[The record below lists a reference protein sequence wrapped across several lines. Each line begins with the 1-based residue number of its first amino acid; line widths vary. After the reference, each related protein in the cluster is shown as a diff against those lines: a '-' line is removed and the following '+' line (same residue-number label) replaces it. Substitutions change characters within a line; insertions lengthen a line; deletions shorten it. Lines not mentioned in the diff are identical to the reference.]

1 MNSIQYNFKSI
12 PIIPKVSDLIDSI
25 LSKTQ
30 SKTPTVT
37 HPGYKITRIR
47 KFYMRKVRFTE
58 DSITEK
64 LESITKNFPKLDEIH
79 PFYADM
85 INILYD
91 KDHYKLALGTVNTA
105 KNICQKIASDYV
117 KLLKYGDSLYRCKQ
131 LKVAA
136 LGRMMTTLKKLG
148 ASFNYLEEVRK
159 HLSRFPSIDPTERT
173 LILAGFPNVGKSSFM
188 NKITYADSEVQA
200 YHFTTQ
206 SLFVGHTYYKNIR
219 WQVID
224 TPGILDRA
232 LEQRNIIEMQT
243 ITALAHLDACILY
256 FVDVSE
262 NCGYSIA
269 QQVSL
274 FDSIR
279 PLFKNKPLV
288 IIANKTDLRKYTDLP
303 EKDRKLIEEVAKEHQ
318 TYLIQMSN
326 TTGNGVFDVKSKACD
341 ILLKYREVKN
351 SGAKTKDIT
360 GLDKI
365 YIAKPTQIRDNRK
378 RTPNIPQS
386 FLEEKK
392 IKLNEEKNEK
402 FDEEKFLR
410 EDNINN
416 LEKKIKNNKFKEV
429 IEANGGTG
437 IYYFPL
443 REEFKLE
450 NPDWKYDIWPEFMD
464 GKNVFDFV
472 DKDIL
477 KKVEALEKEEE
488 EIAQRGDLGLDED
501 EDNNNMDDGEESS
514 ELSEDLIEAHEKLMK
529 NVKTIKERHKL
540 VKRSKLPSRLVGD
553 SATDKFMSEVRPDLK
568 EKAEKIKLISH
579 KLRRD
584 QKEKMRSNLKKDA
597 GIDEEDD
604 KISDSDEMDIE
615 EENQKTVKKKKIS
628 DKKSEKVI
636 HEKNKIVQRLQK
648 KIQKKFDKNL
658 QINETDRR
666 IDSKKQKFFNT
677 GKRGLGKTDWR

>member
-64 LESITKNFPKLDEIH
+64 LESITKNFPKLDDIH

-488 EIAQRGDLGLDED
+488 EITQRGDLGLDED

-540 VKRSKLPSRLVGD
+540 VKRAKLPSRLVGD

-597 GIDEEDD
+597 GIDEEDN
-604 KISDSDEMDIE
+604 KISDYDEMDIE

>member
-64 LESITKNFPKLDEIH
+64 LDSITKNFPKLDDIH

-288 IIANKTDLRKYTDLP
+288 IIANKTDLRKYNELP

-386 FLEEKK
+386 FLEEKQN
-392 IKLNEEKNEK
+392 KLNEEKNEK

-416 LEKKIKNNKFKEV
+416 LEKKIKNNKFKEI

-488 EIAQRGDLGLDED
+488 EIAQRGDMGLDDD
-501 EDNNNMDDGEESS
+501 ENNMDDGEESS

-540 VKRSKLPSRLVGD
+540 VKRSKLPSRLVGE
-553 SATDKFMSEVRPDLK
+553 SATDKFMNEVRPDLK
-568 EKAEKIKLISH
+568 EKAETIKLISH
-579 KLRRD
+579 KMRRD

-628 DKKSEKVI
+628 EKESAKVV

-666 IDSKKQKFFNT
+666 IDSKKPKFFNT

>member
-1 MNSIQYNFKSI
+1 M
-12 PIIPKVSDLIDSI
+12 
-25 LSKTQ
+25 
-30 SKTPTVT
+30 
-37 HPGYKITRIR
+37 
-47 KFYMRKVRFTE
+47 
-58 DSITEK
+58 
-64 LESITKNFPKLDEIH
+64 
-79 PFYADM
+79 
-85 INILYD
+85 
-91 KDHYKLALGTVNTA
+91 
-105 KNICQKIASDYV
+105 
-117 KLLKYGDSLYRCKQ
+117 
-131 LKVAA
+131 
-136 LGRMMTTLKKLG
+136 
-148 ASFNYLEEVRK
+148 
-159 HLSRFPSIDPTERT
+159 
-173 LILAGFPNVGKSSFM
+173 
-188 NKITYADSEVQA
+188 
-200 YHFTTQ
+200 
-206 SLFVGHTYYKNIR
+206 
-219 WQVID
+219 
-224 TPGILDRA
+224 
-232 LEQRNIIEMQT
+232 
-243 ITALAHLDACILY
+243 
-256 FVDVSE
+256 
-262 NCGYSIA
+262 
-269 QQVSL
+269 
-274 FDSIR
+274 
-279 PLFKNKPLV
+279 V

>member
-1 MNSIQYNFKSI
+1 MNSIQYNFKNI
-12 PIIPKVSDLIDSI
+12 PIIPKVSDLIDTI
-25 LSKTQ
+25 LSRTQ

-58 DSITEK
+58 DTITEK
-64 LESITKNFPKLDEIH
+64 LESITKNFPKLDDIH

-136 LGRMMTTLKKLG
+136 LGRMMTALKKLG

-256 FVDVSE
+256 FIDVSE
-262 NCGYSIA
+262 GCGYSIA

-288 IIANKTDLRKYTDLP
+288 IIANKTDLRKYTELP
-303 EKDRKLIEEVAKEHQ
+303 EKERKLIEEVAKEHQ

-351 SGAKTKDIT
+351 SGNKTKDIT

-365 YIAKPTQIRDNRK
+365 YIAQPTQIRDNRK

-392 IKLNEEKNEK
+392 IKLNEEQNEK

-410 EDNINN
+410 EDNVGG

-450 NPDWKYDIWPEFMD
+450 NPEWKYDIWPEFMD

-488 EIAQRGDLGLDED
+488 EILKNGDKGLDL
-501 EDNNNMDDGEESS
+501 EDNDNMDDGEESS
-514 ELSEDLIEAHEKLMK
+514 ELSDDLIEAHEKLVQ
-529 NVKTIKERHKL
+529 NLKTIKERHKL
-540 VKRSKLPSRLVGD
+540 VKKSKLPSKLVGD
-553 SATDKFMSEVRPDLK
+553 SATDKFMAQVRPDLK
-568 EKAEKIKLISH
+568 EKADKIKLLSQ
-579 KLRRD
+579 KMRRD
-584 QKEKMRSNLKKDA
+584 QKDKVRTNLKKDA
-597 GIDEEDD
+597 GIEEDD
-604 KISDSDEMDIE
+604 KIISDSDEMDIE
-615 EENQKTVKKKKIS
+615 EENQKTVKKKKL
-628 DKKSEKVI
+628 SEKESAKVT

-666 IDSKKQKFFNT
+666 IDSKKPKFFNT
-677 GKRGLGKTDWR
+677 GKRGIGKTDWR

>member
-64 LESITKNFPKLDEIH
+64 LESITKNFPKLDDIH

-410 EDNINN
+410 EDYINN

>member
-58 DSITEK
+58 DTITEK
-64 LESITKNFPKLDEIH
+64 LEAITKNFPKLDDIH

-105 KNICQKIASDYV
+105 KNICQKIATDYV

-256 FVDVSE
+256 FIDVSE

-303 EKDRKLIEEVAKEHQ
+303 EKERKLIEEVAKEHQ

-351 SGAKTKDIT
+351 NGTKTKDIT

-386 FLEEKK
+386 FIEEKK
-392 IKLNEEKNEK
+392 IKLNEKKDEKV
-402 FDEEKFLR
+402 DEEKFLR
-410 EDNINN
+410 EDNIND
-416 LEKKIKNNKFKEV
+416 LEKKVDNKFKEV

-477 KKVEALEKEEE
+477 KKVQELEKEEE
-488 EIAQRGDLGLDED
+488 EILNREDKGLGLDND
-501 EDNNNMDDGEESS
+501 ENMDDGEESS
-514 ELSEDLIEAHEKLMK
+514 ELSEDLIEAHDKLMQDL
-529 NVKTIKERHKL
+529 KTIKERHKL
-540 VKRSKLPSRLVGD
+540 VKRSKLPSRLVGE
-553 SATDKFMSEVRPDLK
+553 SATDKFMAEVRPDLK
-568 EKAEKIKLISH
+568 AKAEKIKLLSH
-579 KLRRD
+579 KMRRD
-584 QKEKMRSNLKKDA
+584 QKDKVRNNLKKDA
-597 GIDEEDD
+597 GIGDMDE
-604 KISDSDEMDIE
+604 ISDEMDIE
-615 EENQKTVKKKKIS
+615 EEDQKVVKKKKIS
-628 DKKSEKVI
+628 EKESAKVT

-677 GKRGLGKTDWR
+677 GKRGIGKTDWR

>member
-12 PIIPKVSDLIDSI
+12 PIIPKVNELIDTI
-25 LSKTQ
+25 LSRTQ

-47 KFYMRKVRFTE
+47 KFYMRKVRFTQ
-58 DSITEK
+58 DTITEK
-64 LESITKNFPKLDEIH
+64 LEAIIKNFPKLDDIH

-105 KNICQKIASDYV
+105 KNICEKIGSDYV

-136 LGRMMTTLKKLG
+136 LGRMMTTLKKLNS
-148 ASFNYLEEVRK
+148 SFNYLEEVRK

-206 SLFVGHTYYKNIR
+206 SLFVGHTYYKNIK

-224 TPGILDRA
+224 TPGILDRN

-262 NCGYSIA
+262 NCGYSIK
-269 QQVSL
+269 QQISL

-288 IIANKTDLRKYTDLP
+288 IIANKTDLKPYNDLDP
-303 EKDRKLIEEVAKEHQ
+303 SDKKLIENVAKEHQ
-318 TYLIQMSN
+318 TFLIQMSN
-326 TTGNGVFDVKSKACD
+326 ETGNGVFDVKSKACD
-341 ILLKYREVKN
+341 ILLKYREVTN
-351 SGAKTKDIT
+351 HGAATKDIT
-360 GLDKI
+360 SLDKI

-378 RTPNIPQS
+378 RLPNIPES
-386 FLEEKK
+386 FIEEKK
-392 IKLNEEKNEK
+392 NTIPEEIDNET
-402 FDEEKFLR
+402 FLKK
-410 EDNINN
+410 DTINT
-416 LEKKIKNNKFKEV
+416 LEKKIKNNKIKEI
-429 IEANGGTG
+429 IEKNGGEG
-437 IYYFPL
+437 VFFFEQ
-443 REEFKLE
+443 RDEFKLE
-450 NPDWKYDIWPEFMD
+450 NPDWNYDIWPEIMD
-464 GKNVFDFV
+464 GKNVYDFV

-477 KKVEALEKEEE
+477 KKVEALENETE
-488 EIAQRGDLGLDED
+488 
-501 EDNNNMDDGEESS
+501 NNNNGLELDDDEMDDESS
-514 ELSEDLIEAHEKLMK
+514 ELSDDLIEAHEQVMK
-529 NVKTIKERHKL
+529 NQKIISEKHKL
-540 VKRSKLPSRLVGD
+540 VKKSKVPSRLAGNT
-553 SATDKFMSEVRPDLK
+553 ATDKFMEEVRPDLK
-568 EKAEKIKLISH
+568 EKAEKVKLLSH
-579 KLRRD
+579 KLRRE
-584 QKEKMRSNLKKDA
+584 QKEKLRNSLKKDA
-597 GIDEEDD
+597 GVDEEDEKIDEEN
-604 KISDSDEMDIE
+604 MDIDE
-615 EENQKTVKKKKIS
+615 DNEMPTKKKKVS
-628 DKKSEKVI
+628 ENSSEKVKQ
-636 HEKNKIVQRLQK
+636 EKNRIVQRLQK

-658 QINETDRR
+658 QIDESDRH
-666 IDSKKQKFFNT
+666 IDTKKPKFFNT

>member
-1 MNSIQYNFKSI
+1 MNSIQYNFKNI
-12 PIIPKVSDLIDSI
+12 PIIPKVSDLIDTI
-25 LSKTQ
+25 LSRTQ

-58 DSITEK
+58 DTITEK
-64 LESITKNFPKLDEIH
+64 LEAITKNFPKLDDIH

-105 KNICQKIASDYV
+105 KNICQKIATDYV

-256 FVDVSE
+256 FIDVSE

-303 EKDRKLIEEVAKEHQ
+303 EKERKLIEEVAKEHQ

-351 SGAKTKDIT
+351 NGTKTKDIT

-386 FLEEKK
+386 FIEEKK
-392 IKLNEEKNEK
+392 IKLNEKKDEKI
-402 FDEEKFLR
+402 DEEKFLR
-410 EDNINN
+410 EDNIND
-416 LEKKIKNNKFKEV
+416 LEKKVDNKFKEV

-477 KKVEALEKEEE
+477 KKVQELEKEEE
-488 EIAQRGDLGLDED
+488 EILNREDKGLGLDND
-501 EDNNNMDDGEESS
+501 ENMDDGEESS
-514 ELSEDLIEAHEKLMK
+514 ELSEDLIEAHDKLMQDL
-529 NVKTIKERHKL
+529 KTIKERHKL
-540 VKRSKLPSRLVGD
+540 VKRSKLPSKLVGE
-553 SATDKFMSEVRPDLK
+553 SATDKFMAEVRPDLK
-568 EKAEKIKLISH
+568 AKAEKIKLLSH
-579 KLRRD
+579 KMRRE
-584 QKEKMRSNLKKDA
+584 QKDKVRNNLKKDA
-597 GIDEEDD
+597 GIGEMDE
-604 KISDSDEMDIE
+604 ISDEMDIE
-615 EENQKTVKKKKIS
+615 EEDQKVVKKKKIS
-628 DKKSEKVI
+628 EKESAKVT

-677 GKRGLGKTDWR
+677 GKRGIGKTDWR

>member
-64 LESITKNFPKLDEIH
+64 LESITKNFPKLDDIH

-288 IIANKTDLRKYTDLP
+288 IIANKTDLRKYNELP

-351 SGAKTKDIT
+351 NGAKTKDIT

-386 FLEEKK
+386 FLEEKQN
-392 IKLNEEKNEK
+392 KLNEEKNEK

-416 LEKKIKNNKFKEV
+416 LEKKIKNNKFKEI

-488 EIAQRGDLGLDED
+488 EIAQRGDMGLDDD
-501 EDNNNMDDGEESS
+501 ENNMDDGEESS

-540 VKRSKLPSRLVGD
+540 VKRSKLPSRLVGE
-553 SATDKFMSEVRPDLK
+553 SATDKFMNEVRPDLK

-579 KLRRD
+579 KMRRD

-628 DKKSEKVI
+628 EKESAKVV

-666 IDSKKQKFFNT
+666 IDSKKPKFFNT

>member
-1 MNSIQYNFKSI
+1 MNSIQYNFKNI
-12 PIIPKVSDLIDSI
+12 PIIPKVSDLIDTI
-25 LSKTQ
+25 LSRTQ

-58 DSITEK
+58 DTITEK
-64 LESITKNFPKLDEIH
+64 LEAITKNFPKLDDIH

-105 KNICQKIASDYV
+105 KNICQKIATDYV

-256 FVDVSE
+256 FIDVSE

-303 EKDRKLIEEVAKEHQ
+303 EKERKLIEEVAKEHQ

-351 SGAKTKDIT
+351 NGTKTKDIT

-386 FLEEKK
+386 FIEEKK
-392 IKLNEEKNEK
+392 IKLNEKKDEKI
-402 FDEEKFLR
+402 DEEKFLR
-410 EDNINN
+410 EDNIND
-416 LEKKIKNNKFKEV
+416 LEKKVDNKFKEV

-477 KKVEALEKEEE
+477 KKVQELEKEEE
-488 EIAQRGDLGLDED
+488 EILNREDKGLGLDND
-501 EDNNNMDDGEESS
+501 ENMDDGEESS
-514 ELSEDLIEAHEKLMK
+514 ELSEDLIEAHDKLMQDL
-529 NVKTIKERHKL
+529 KTIKERHKL
-540 VKRSKLPSRLVGD
+540 VKRSKLPSKLVGE
-553 SATDKFMSEVRPDLK
+553 SATDKFMAEVRPDLK
-568 EKAEKIKLISH
+568 AKAEKIKLLSH
-579 KLRRD
+579 KMRRD
-584 QKEKMRSNLKKDA
+584 QKDKVRNNLKKDA
-597 GIDEEDD
+597 GIGDMDE
-604 KISDSDEMDIE
+604 ISDEMDIE
-615 EENQKTVKKKKIS
+615 EEEQKVVKKKKIS
-628 DKKSEKVI
+628 EKESAKVT

-677 GKRGLGKTDWR
+677 GKRGIGKTDWR

>member
-64 LESITKNFPKLDEIH
+64 LESITKNFPKLDDIH

-288 IIANKTDLRKYTDLP
+288 IIANKTDLRKYNELP

-386 FLEEKK
+386 FLEEKQN
-392 IKLNEEKNEK
+392 KLNEEKNEK

-416 LEKKIKNNKFKEV
+416 LEKKIKNNKFKEI

-488 EIAQRGDLGLDED
+488 EIAQRGDMGLDDD
-501 EDNNNMDDGEESS
+501 ENNMDDGEESS

-540 VKRSKLPSRLVGD
+540 VKRSKLPSRLVGE
-553 SATDKFMSEVRPDLK
+553 SATDKFMNEVRPDLK
-568 EKAEKIKLISH
+568 EKAETIKLISH
-579 KLRRD
+579 KMRRD

-628 DKKSEKVI
+628 EKESAKVV

-666 IDSKKQKFFNT
+666 IDSKKPKFFNT
-677 GKRGLGKTDWR
+677 GKRGIGKTDWR

>member
-1 MNSIQYNFKSI
+1 MNSIQYNFKNI
-12 PIIPKVSDLIDSI
+12 PIIPKVSDLIDTI
-25 LSKTQ
+25 LSRTQ

-58 DSITEK
+58 DTITEK
-64 LESITKNFPKLDEIH
+64 LESITKNFPKLDDIH

-136 LGRMMTTLKKLG
+136 LGRMMTALKKLG

-256 FVDVSE
+256 FIDVSE
-262 NCGYSIA
+262 GCGYSIA

-288 IIANKTDLRKYTDLP
+288 IIANKTDLRKYTELP
-303 EKDRKLIEEVAKEHQ
+303 EKERKLIEEVAKEHQ

-351 SGAKTKDIT
+351 SGNKTKDIT

-365 YIAKPTQIRDNRK
+365 YIAQPTQIRDNRK

-386 FLEEKK
+386 FLDEKK
-392 IKLNEEKNEK
+392 IKLNEEQNEK

-410 EDNINN
+410 EDNINK

-450 NPDWKYDIWPEFMD
+450 NPEWKYDIWPEFMD

-488 EIAQRGDLGLDED
+488 EILKNGDKGLDL
-501 EDNNNMDDGEESS
+501 EDNDNMDDGEESS
-514 ELSEDLIEAHEKLMK
+514 ELSDDLIEAHEKLVQ
-529 NVKTIKERHKL
+529 NLKTIKERHKL
-540 VKRSKLPSRLVGD
+540 VKKSKLPSKLVGD
-553 SATDKFMSEVRPDLK
+553 SATDKFMAQVRPDLK
-568 EKAEKIKLISH
+568 EKADKIKLLSQ
-579 KLRRD
+579 KMRRD
-584 QKEKMRSNLKKDA
+584 QKDKVRTNLKKDA
-597 GIDEEDD
+597 GIEEDD
-604 KISDSDEMDIE
+604 KIISDSDEMDIE
-615 EENQKTVKKKKIS
+615 EENQKTVKKKKL
-628 DKKSEKVI
+628 SEKESAKVT

-666 IDSKKQKFFNT
+666 IDSKKPKFFNT
-677 GKRGLGKTDWR
+677 GKRGIGKTDWR

>member
-1 MNSIQYNFKSI
+1 
-12 PIIPKVSDLIDSI
+12 
-25 LSKTQ
+25 
-30 SKTPTVT
+30 
-37 HPGYKITRIR
+37 
-47 KFYMRKVRFTE
+47 MRKVRFTE

-64 LESITKNFPKLDEIH
+64 LESITKNFPKLDDIH

-288 IIANKTDLRKYTDLP
+288 IIANKTDLRKYNELP

-386 FLEEKK
+386 FLEEKQN
-392 IKLNEEKNEK
+392 KLNEEKNEK

-416 LEKKIKNNKFKEV
+416 LEKKIKNNKFKEI

-488 EIAQRGDLGLDED
+488 EIAQRGDMGLDDD
-501 EDNNNMDDGEESS
+501 ENNMDDGEESS

-540 VKRSKLPSRLVGD
+540 VKRSKLPSRLVGE
-553 SATDKFMSEVRPDLK
+553 SATDKFMNEVRPDLK
-568 EKAEKIKLISH
+568 EKAETIKLISH
-579 KLRRD
+579 KMRRD

-628 DKKSEKVI
+628 EKESAKVV

-666 IDSKKQKFFNT
+666 IDSKKPKFFNT

>member
-64 LESITKNFPKLDEIH
+64 LESITKNFPKLDDIH

-288 IIANKTDLRKYTDLP
+288 IIANKTDLRKYNELP

-386 FLEEKK
+386 FLEEKQN
-392 IKLNEEKNEK
+392 KLNEEKNEK

-416 LEKKIKNNKFKEV
+416 LEKKIKNNKFKEI

-488 EIAQRGDLGLDED
+488 EIAQRGDMGLDDD
-501 EDNNNMDDGEESS
+501 ENNMDDGEESS

-540 VKRSKLPSRLVGD
+540 VKRSKLPSRLVGE
-553 SATDKFMSEVRPDLK
+553 SATDKFMNEVRPDLK
-568 EKAEKIKLISH
+568 EKAETIKLISH
-579 KLRRD
+579 KMRRD

-628 DKKSEKVI
+628 EKESAKVV

-677 GKRGLGKTDWR
+677 GKRGIGKTDWR

>member
-1 MNSIQYNFKSI
+1 MNSIQYNFKNI

-64 LESITKNFPKLDEIH
+64 LESITKNFPKLDDIH

-604 KISDSDEMDIE
+604 KISSSDEMDIE

>member
-1 MNSIQYNFKSI
+1 MNSIQYNFKNI
-12 PIIPKVSDLIDSI
+12 PIIPKVNELIDTI
-25 LSKTQ
+25 LSRTQ

-58 DSITEK
+58 DTIVEK
-64 LESITKNFPKLDEIH
+64 LDGILKGFPKLDDIH

-105 KNICQKIASDYV
+105 KNICQKIAGDYV

-148 ASFNYLEEVRK
+148 SSFNYLEEVRK

-224 TPGILDRA
+224 TPGILDRT

-256 FVDVSE
+256 FIDVSE

-288 IIANKTDLRKYTDLP
+288 IIANKTDLKAYNDLS
-303 EKDRKLIEEVAKEHQ
+303 EKDKKNIEDVAKEHQ

-341 ILLKYREVKN
+341 ILLKYREVTN
-351 SGAKTKDIT
+351 HGASTKDIT
-360 GLDKI
+360 SLDKI
-365 YIAKPTQIRDNRK
+365 YIAHPTQIRDNRK
-378 RTPNIPQS
+378 RLPNIPKS
-386 FLEEKK
+386 VLEEKNNK
-392 IKLNEEKNEK
+392 IIEEKDEK
-402 FDEEKFLR
+402 VEEEKFLR
-410 EDNINN
+410 EDTINN
-416 LEKKIKNNKFKEV
+416 LEKKINNNKMKEV
-429 IEANGGTG
+429 IEATGGVG
-437 IYYFPL
+437 VYYFPQ

-450 NPDWKYDIWPEFMD
+450 NPDWKYDVWPEIMD
-464 GKNVFDFV
+464 GKNVYDFV

-477 KKVEALEKEEE
+477 KKVEALEQEELIIKEK
-488 EIAQRGDLGLDED
+488 GLGLDDDEMKDED
-501 EDNNNMDDGEESS
+501 EEESS
-514 ELSEDLIEAHEKLMK
+514 ELSDDLIEAHEKLMK

-540 VKRSKLPSRLVGD
+540 VKGSKIPVKLGGLT
-553 SATDKFMSEVRPDLK
+553 ATDKFMEEVRPDLK
-568 EKAEKIKLISH
+568 EKAEKVKLLSH
-579 KLRRD
+579 KLRRE
-584 QKEKMRSNLKKDA
+584 QKDKMRNNLKKDA
-597 GIDEEDD
+597 GVTEEDD
-604 KISDSDEMDIE
+604 KISDNDEMDID
-615 EENQKTVKKKKIS
+615 EENAGTVKKKKIS
-628 DKKSEKVI
+628 EKESTKVKQ
-636 HEKNKIVQRLQK
+636 EKNRIVQRLQK

-658 QINETDRR
+658 QINESDRH
-666 IDSKKQKFFNT
+666 IGDKKPKFFNS
-677 GKRGLGKTDWR
+677 GKRGIGKTDWR

>member
-64 LESITKNFPKLDEIH
+64 LESITKNFPKLDDIH

-568 EKAEKIKLISH
+568 EKAEKIKLISQ

-615 EENQKTVKKKKIS
+615 EENQKTLKKKKIS

>member
-1 MNSIQYNFKSI
+1 MNSIQYNFKNI
-12 PIIPKVSDLIDSI
+12 PIIPKVSDLIDTI
-25 LSKTQ
+25 LSRTQ

-58 DSITEK
+58 DTITEK
-64 LESITKNFPKLDEIH
+64 LESITKNFPKLDDIH

-136 LGRMMTTLKKLG
+136 LGRMMTALKKLG

-256 FVDVSE
+256 FIDVSE
-262 NCGYSIA
+262 GCGYSIA

-288 IIANKTDLRKYTDLP
+288 IIANKTDLRKYTELP
-303 EKDRKLIEEVAKEHQ
+303 EKERKLIEEVAKEHQ

-351 SGAKTKDIT
+351 SGNKTKDIT

-365 YIAKPTQIRDNRK
+365 YIAQPTQIRDNRK

-392 IKLNEEKNEK
+392 IKLNEEQNEK

-410 EDNINN
+410 EDNINK
-416 LEKKIKNNKFKEV
+416 LEKKIKNNKFKV
-429 IEANGGTG
+429 LIEANGGTG

-450 NPDWKYDIWPEFMD
+450 NPEWKYDIWPEFMD

-488 EIAQRGDLGLDED
+488 EILKNGDKGLDL
-501 EDNNNMDDGEESS
+501 EDNDNMDDGEESS
-514 ELSEDLIEAHEKLMK
+514 ELSDDLIEAHEKLVQ
-529 NVKTIKERHKL
+529 NLKTIKERHKL
-540 VKRSKLPSRLVGD
+540 VKKSKLPSKLVGD
-553 SATDKFMSEVRPDLK
+553 SATDKFMAQVRPDLK
-568 EKAEKIKLISH
+568 EKADKIKLLSQ
-579 KLRRD
+579 KMRRD
-584 QKEKMRSNLKKDA
+584 QKDKVRTNLKKDA
-597 GIDEEDD
+597 GIEEDD
-604 KISDSDEMDIE
+604 KIISDSDEMDIE
-615 EENQKTVKKKKIS
+615 EENQKTVKKKKL
-628 DKKSEKVI
+628 SEKESAKVT

-666 IDSKKQKFFNT
+666 IDSKKPKFFNT
-677 GKRGLGKTDWR
+677 GKRGIGKTDWR

>member
-64 LESITKNFPKLDEIH
+64 LESITKNFPKLDDIH

-288 IIANKTDLRKYTDLP
+288 IIANKTDLRKYTELP

-351 SGAKTKDIT
+351 NGAKTKDIT

-386 FLEEKK
+386 FLEEKQN
-392 IKLNEEKNEK
+392 KLNEEKNEK

-416 LEKKIKNNKFKEV
+416 LEKKIKNNKFKEI

-488 EIAQRGDLGLDED
+488 EIAQRGDMGLDDD
-501 EDNNNMDDGEESS
+501 ENNMDDGEESS

-540 VKRSKLPSRLVGD
+540 VKRSKLPSRLVGE
-553 SATDKFMSEVRPDLK
+553 SATDKFMNEVRPDLK
-568 EKAEKIKLISH
+568 EKAETIKLISH
-579 KLRRD
+579 KMRRD

-628 DKKSEKVI
+628 EKESAKVV

-677 GKRGLGKTDWR
+677 GKRGIGKTDWR

>member
-1 MNSIQYNFKSI
+1 
-12 PIIPKVSDLIDSI
+12 
-25 LSKTQ
+25 
-30 SKTPTVT
+30 
-37 HPGYKITRIR
+37 
-47 KFYMRKVRFTE
+47 MRKVRFTE
-58 DSITEK
+58 DTITEK
-64 LESITKNFPKLDEIH
+64 LESITKNFPKLDDIH

-136 LGRMMTTLKKLG
+136 LGRMMTALKKLG

-256 FVDVSE
+256 FIDVSE
-262 NCGYSIA
+262 GCGYSIA

-303 EKDRKLIEEVAKEHQ
+303 EKERKLIEEVAKEHQ

-351 SGAKTKDIT
+351 SGNKTKDIT

-365 YIAKPTQIRDNRK
+365 YIAQPTQIRDNRK

-410 EDNINN
+410 EDYINN

>member
-1 MNSIQYNFKSI
+1 MNSIQYNFKNI
-12 PIIPKVSDLIDSI
+12 PIIPKVSDLIDTI
-25 LSKTQ
+25 LSRTQ

-58 DSITEK
+58 DTITEK
-64 LESITKNFPKLDEIH
+64 LEAITKNFPKLDDIH

-105 KNICQKIASDYV
+105 KNICQKIATDYV

-256 FVDVSE
+256 FIDVSE

-303 EKDRKLIEEVAKEHQ
+303 EKERKLIEEVAKEHQ

-351 SGAKTKDIT
+351 NGTKTKDIT

-386 FLEEKK
+386 FIEEKK
-392 IKLNEEKNEK
+392 IKLNEKKDEKV
-402 FDEEKFLR
+402 DEEKFLR

-416 LEKKIKNNKFKEV
+416 LEKKVDNKFKEV

-477 KKVEALEKEEE
+477 KKVQELEKEEE
-488 EIAQRGDLGLDED
+488 EILNREDKGLGLDND
-501 EDNNNMDDGEESS
+501 ENMDDGEESS
-514 ELSEDLIEAHEKLMK
+514 ELSEDLIEAHDKLMQDL
-529 NVKTIKERHKL
+529 KTIKERHKL
-540 VKRSKLPSRLVGD
+540 VKRSKLPSKLVGE
-553 SATDKFMSEVRPDLK
+553 SATDKFMAEVRPDLK
-568 EKAEKIKLISH
+568 AKAEKIKLLSH
-579 KLRRD
+579 KMRRD
-584 QKEKMRSNLKKDA
+584 QKDKVRNNLKKDA
-597 GIDEEDD
+597 GIGDMDE
-604 KISDSDEMDIE
+604 ISDEMDIE
-615 EENQKTVKKKKIS
+615 EEEDQKIVKKKKIS
-628 DKKSEKVI
+628 EKESAKVT

-677 GKRGLGKTDWR
+677 GKRGIGKTDWR

>member
-64 LESITKNFPKLDEIH
+64 LESIIKNFPKLDDIH

-262 NCGYSIA
+262 NCGYSIS

-416 LEKKIKNNKFKEV
+416 LEKKINNKFKEV

-488 EIAQRGDLGLDED
+488 EIAKRGDLGLDED

-540 VKRSKLPSRLVGD
+540 VKKSKLPSRLVGE

-579 KLRRD
+579 KLRRE

-604 KISDSDEMDIE
+604 KISESDEMDIE

-628 DKKSEKVI
+628 EKNSEKVI

>member
-1 MNSIQYNFKSI
+1 MNSIQYNFKNI
-12 PIIPKVSDLIDSI
+12 PIIPKVSDLIDTI
-25 LSKTQ
+25 LSRTQ

-58 DSITEK
+58 DTITEK
-64 LESITKNFPKLDEIH
+64 LEAITKNFPKLDDIH

-105 KNICQKIASDYV
+105 KNICQKIATDYV

-256 FVDVSE
+256 FIDVSE

-303 EKDRKLIEEVAKEHQ
+303 EKERKLIEEVAKEHQ

-351 SGAKTKDIT
+351 NGTKTKDIT

-386 FLEEKK
+386 FIEEKK
-392 IKLNEEKNEK
+392 IKLNEKKDEKV
-402 FDEEKFLR
+402 DEEKFLR

-416 LEKKIKNNKFKEV
+416 LEKKVDNKFKEV

-477 KKVEALEKEEE
+477 KKVQELEKEEE
-488 EIAQRGDLGLDED
+488 EILNREDKGLGLDND
-501 EDNNNMDDGEESS
+501 ENMDDGEESS
-514 ELSEDLIEAHEKLMK
+514 ELSEDLIEAHDKLMQDL
-529 NVKTIKERHKL
+529 KTIKERHKL
-540 VKRSKLPSRLVGD
+540 VKRSKLPSKLVGE
-553 SATDKFMSEVRPDLK
+553 SATDKFMAEVRPDLK
-568 EKAEKIKLISH
+568 AKAEKIKLLSH
-579 KLRRD
+579 KMRRD
-584 QKEKMRSNLKKDA
+584 QKDKVRNNLKKDA
-597 GIDEEDD
+597 GIGDMDE
-604 KISDSDEMDIE
+604 ISDEMDIE
-615 EENQKTVKKKKIS
+615 EEEDQKIVKKKKN
-628 DKKSEKVI
+628 
-636 HEKNKIVQRLQK
+636 KN
-648 KIQKKFDKNL
+648 D
-658 QINETDRR
+658 
-666 IDSKKQKFFNT
+666 
-677 GKRGLGKTDWR
+677 

>member
-64 LESITKNFPKLDEIH
+64 LESITKNFPKLDDIH

-288 IIANKTDLRKYTDLP
+288 IIANKTDLRKYNELP

-386 FLEEKK
+386 FLKEKQN
-392 IKLNEEKNEK
+392 KLNEEKNEK

-416 LEKKIKNNKFKEV
+416 LEKKIKNNKFKEI

-488 EIAQRGDLGLDED
+488 EIAQRGDMGLDDD
-501 EDNNNMDDGEESS
+501 ENNMDDGEESS

-540 VKRSKLPSRLVGD
+540 VKRSKLPSRLVGE
-553 SATDKFMSEVRPDLK
+553 SATDKFMNEVRPDLK
-568 EKAEKIKLISH
+568 EKAETIKLISH
-579 KLRRD
+579 KMRRD

-628 DKKSEKVI
+628 EKESAKVV

-666 IDSKKQKFFNT
+666 IDSKKPKFFNT

>member
-64 LESITKNFPKLDEIH
+64 LESITKNFPKLDDIH

-288 IIANKTDLRKYTDLP
+288 IIANKTDLRKYIELP

-386 FLEEKK
+386 FLEEKQN
-392 IKLNEEKNEK
+392 KLNEEKNEK

-416 LEKKIKNNKFKEV
+416 LEKKIKNNKFKEI

-488 EIAQRGDLGLDED
+488 EIAQRGDMGLDDD
-501 EDNNNMDDGEESS
+501 ENNMDDGEESS

-540 VKRSKLPSRLVGD
+540 VKRSKLPSRLVGE
-553 SATDKFMSEVRPDLK
+553 SATDKFMNEVRPDLK

-579 KLRRD
+579 KMRRD

-628 DKKSEKVI
+628 EKESAKVV

-666 IDSKKQKFFNT
+666 IDSKKPKFFNT

>member
-1 MNSIQYNFKSI
+1 MNSIQYNFKNI
-12 PIIPKVSDLIDSI
+12 PIIPKVSDLIDTI
-25 LSKTQ
+25 LSRTQ
-30 SKTPTVT
+30 TKTPTVT

-58 DSITEK
+58 DTITEK
-64 LESITKNFPKLDEIH
+64 LESITKNFPKLDDIH

-105 KNICQKIASDYV
+105 KNICQKIGTDYV

-256 FVDVSE
+256 FIDVSE

-303 EKDRKLIEEVAKEHQ
+303 EKERKLIEEVAKEHQ

-326 TTGNGVFDVKSKACD
+326 ETGNGVFDVKSKACD

-351 SGAKTKDIT
+351 NGTKTKDLT

-392 IKLNEEKNEK
+392 MKLNEKKEEKI
-402 FDEEKFLR
+402 DEEKFLR
-410 EDNINN
+410 EDNIND
-416 LEKKIKNNKFKEV
+416 LEKKITNNKFKEV

-488 EIAQRGDLGLDED
+488 EILQKGDKGLNLDDDE
-501 EDNNNMDDGEESS
+501 NMDDGEESS
-514 ELSEDLIEAHEKLMK
+514 ELSDDLIEAHDKLMEDL
-529 NVKTIKERHKL
+529 KTIKERHKL
-540 VKRSKLPSRLVGD
+540 VKRSKLPSRLMGE
-553 SATDKFMSEVRPDLK
+553 SATDKFMAEVRPDLK
-568 EKAEKIKLISH
+568 QKVEKIKLLS
-579 KLRRD
+579 
-584 QKEKMRSNLKKDA
+584 QKMRREQKDKVRKNLKKDA
-597 GIDEEDD
+597 GVDEEEEM
-604 KISDSDEMDIE
+604 IQDSDEMDIE
-615 EENQKTVKKKKIS
+615 EEDQKIVKKKKIS
-628 DKKSEKVI
+628 EKESAKVK

-666 IDSKKQKFFNT
+666 IGSKKPKFFNT
-677 GKRGLGKTDWR
+677 GKRGIGKTDWR

>member
-12 PIIPKVSDLIDSI
+12 PIIPKVSDLIDTI
-25 LSKTQ
+25 LSRTQ

-58 DSITEK
+58 DTITEK
-64 LESITKNFPKLDEIH
+64 LESITKNFPKLDDIH

-136 LGRMMTTLKKLG
+136 LGRMMTALKKLG

-256 FVDVSE
+256 FIDVSE
-262 NCGYSIA
+262 GCGYSIA

-288 IIANKTDLRKYTDLP
+288 IIANKTDLRKYTELP
-303 EKDRKLIEEVAKEHQ
+303 EKERKLIEEVAKEHQ

-351 SGAKTKDIT
+351 SGNKTKDIT

-365 YIAKPTQIRDNRK
+365 YIAQPTQIRDNRK

-410 EDNINN
+410 EDNINK

-450 NPDWKYDIWPEFMD
+450 NPEWKYDIWPEFMD

-488 EIAQRGDLGLDED
+488 EILKNGDKGLDL
-501 EDNNNMDDGEESS
+501 EDNDNMDDGEESS
-514 ELSEDLIEAHEKLMK
+514 ELSDDLIEAHEKLVQ
-529 NVKTIKERHKL
+529 NLKTIKERHKL
-540 VKRSKLPSRLVGD
+540 VKKSKLPSKLVGD
-553 SATDKFMSEVRPDLK
+553 SATDKFMAQVRPDLK
-568 EKAEKIKLISH
+568 EKADKIKLLSQ
-579 KLRRD
+579 KMRRD
-584 QKEKMRSNLKKDA
+584 QKDKVRTNLKKDA
-597 GIDEEDD
+597 GIEEDD
-604 KISDSDEMDIE
+604 KIISDSDEMDIE
-615 EENQKTVKKKKIS
+615 EENQKTVKKKKL
-628 DKKSEKVI
+628 SEKESAKVT

-666 IDSKKQKFFNT
+666 IDSKKPKFFNT
-677 GKRGLGKTDWR
+677 GKRGIGKTDWR